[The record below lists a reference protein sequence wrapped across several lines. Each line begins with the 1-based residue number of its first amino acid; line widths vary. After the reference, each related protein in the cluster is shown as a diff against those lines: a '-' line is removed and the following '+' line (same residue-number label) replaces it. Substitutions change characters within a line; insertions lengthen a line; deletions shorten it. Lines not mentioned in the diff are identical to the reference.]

1 MLALHQNTIL
11 GGYLIVF
18 VLKSNREFQVVLLQL
33 LLVLFNT
40 VLIFTVTVSGTL
52 SAS

>member
-1 MLALHQNTIL
+1 M
-11 GGYLIVF
+11 
-18 VLKSNREFQVVLLQL
+18 VLFQL

-52 SAS
+52 SASQIQDQGIHVIQYNMGWVKYRNGVL